1 MKSLIS
7 VSGCGNFGKKKRL
20 SQQQLADWLG
30 LTRSSIS
37 NYENNTQTPPADTLV
52 RLADIYGVSVDYLL
66 GVKNDRKR
74 VLVIEGLTPSQEK
87 PLLEILAKE
96 FRRPTATRLNVDRG
110 MPVRWAFRRERER
123 RPTFLLWAF
132 LDGLRI
138 L

>member
-1 MKSLIS
+1 MEIFD
-7 VSGCGNFGKKKRL
+7 FGLRLREPREKKRL

-87 PLLEILAKE
+87 ALEILAEE
-96 FRRPTATRLNVDRG
+96 FREANSKSIQR
-110 MPVRWAFRRERER
+110 
-123 RPTFLLWAF
+123 
-132 LDGLRI
+132 
-138 L
+138 